1 MTEISL
7 KLLCLA
13 AAYLLGAIPWGYLL
27 ARWQLGGDIR
37 TMGSGN
43 VGAAN
48 VWRQGGR
55 GLGLAVLLL
64 DAGKGTAAV
73 WIAARASGNS
83 LTWMSLAGLAAMAGH
98 VFPVFLGFKGGKAV
112 ATFFGCFLWLA
123 PAPTGAAALVWL
135 GGTVLTRHTSVGSC
149 LAVATYP
156 LALWLILHPPGVLV
170 LVSVAAA
177 LLILWRHRENF
188 LRIRAGTEARIRL
201 LGG

>member
-1 MTEISL
+1 MTDISL
-7 KLLCLA
+7 KLVCLA

-27 ARWQLGGDIR
+27 AKWRLGGDIR

-48 VWRQGGR
+48 AWRQGGR

-73 WIAARASGNS
+73 WLAGWASRGS
-83 LTWMSLAGLAAMAGH
+83 IGWMSVAALAAMAGH
-98 VFPVFLGFKGGKAV
+98 VFPVFLDFKGGKAV

-123 PAPTGAAALVWL
+123 PGPTGAAALVWL
-135 GGTVLTRHTSVGSC
+135 GGTVVTRHTSVGSC

-156 LALWLILHPPGVLV
+156 LGLWLMLHREPALV
-170 LVSVAAA
+170 AVSIAAA
-177 LLILWRHRENF
+177 ALILWRHRENF
-188 LRIRAGTEARIRL
+188 TRIRAGTEARIRF
-201 LGG
+201 GRR